1 MRADVWEE
9 FQRRFQILQILE
21 FYAATEGN
29 FSLYNCEG
37 RVGAIGKIP
46 SFLKHRL
53 SMALVKFDFETGEPI
68 RNEEG
73 FCIRCPINEAGEAI
87 GQILDGGTSA
97 AGRFEGYADKDAT
110 EKKILRNVFAN
121 GDAWFRT
128 GDLMRKDESGF
139 FYFVDRI
146 GDTFRWKGENVSTY
160 EVAATVCAFPGVVEA
175 VVYGVEV
182 PGTEGRA
189 GMVAAVVGKDF
200 DLDSFRQHLV
210 ERLPDYA
217 RPLFLRILAKIEATG
232 TFKQNK
238 QDLLRESY
246 DPAATADPIYF
257 NDSIRES
264 FAKVDAELFETIQSR
279 KVRL

>member
-1 MRADVWEE
+1 MRAEVWEE
-9 FQRRFQILQILE
+9 FQRRFQIPQILE

-53 SMALVKFDFETGEPI
+53 SMALVKFDFETGEPV
-68 RNEEG
+68 RNDEG
-73 FCIRCPINEAGEAI
+73 FCIRCSINEAGEAI
-87 GQILDGGTSA
+87 GEILEDGTSA

-110 EKKILRNVFAN
+110 EKKTLRNVFAN

-146 GDTFRWKGENVSTY
+146 GDTFRWKGENVSTN

-175 VVYGVEV
+175 VVYGVKV
-182 PGTEGRA
+182 AGTEGRA
-189 GMVAAVVGKDF
+189 GMVAAVVREDF
-200 DLDSFRQHLV
+200 DLSAFRQHLV
-210 ERLPDYA
+210 ECLPDYA
-217 RPLFLRILAKIEATG
+217 RPLFLRVLAKIEATE
-232 TFKQNK
+232 TFKQKK
-238 QDLLRESY
+238 QDLLRDSY
-246 DPAATADPIYF
+246 DPNATTDLIYF
-257 NDSIRES
+257 NDSVQQS
-264 FAKVDAELFETIQSR
+264 FVKVDAELFVTIQSR